1 MAAMGD
7 STMADPARD
16 LKNLRDSEQST
27 KTDEMFRKVL
37 AIVIVI
43 GMSFFFAFSHTAEM
57 FKPASPKEK
66 LDAEVLAGLFAV
78 LSTIILYLLV
88 PLFVALVVAQ
98 GYGDGWKDIRSGRA
112 KRWLGYVYSI
122 YFLILYVSMM
132 CWVLTKS
139 ANGHSIDETKALQ
152 ILAGEILLTL
162 SFLLVLA
169 VILKVYGY
177 GLGDVKSIH
186 KIFVQNLEN
195 VDEPWWM
202 LSKNAEKWKSV
213 KFTRHIALA
222 TFMYI
227 TMTFMLASSIM
238 AGKMEIMLDLAKII
252 GVLAAIFLPIWVA
265 AELYERRN
273 R

>member
-7 STMADPARD
+7 STMADQARD

-43 GMSFFFAFSHTAEM
+43 GMSFFFAFSHTAE
-57 FKPASPKEK
+57 
-66 LDAEVLAGLFAV
+66 VLAGLFAV
-78 LSTIILYLLV
+78 LSAIILYLLV

-98 GYGDGWKDIRSGRA
+98 GYGYGWKYIRSGRA

-132 CWVLTKS
+132 CWALTKS

-152 ILAGEILLTL
+152 ILAGEVLLTL